1 MEKTINIALAGN
13 PNSGKTTV
21 FNSLTGSRQHVGN
34 WPGVTVE
41 KKEGISHHEGC
52 WFNVVDLPGVYSLSA
67 LSLDEVV
74 ARDYIVES
82 RPDIVVDIIDSSNLE
97 RNLYL
102 AMELIELGFSTR
114 LIFVFNMFDIVLKRN
129 QKIDVEGLSSL
140 LGVPIITTIGTTG
153 KGIDLLKDKI
163 LEVYNN
169 PKPPRP
175 KPVNYGSE
183 LEHEIRKL
191 SQRLDRQ
198 KDMKE
203 KFSLR
208 WLAIKLLEQD
218 QSVIDGVTRTD
229 QGKTEVLPYL
239 DKVKNHLNQV
249 FGENSDIVIADRRY
263 GHISGL
269 LREVGYFD
277 TAVDRHTL
285 SDQID
290 LITTSRAAGI
300 PIFLLLMFITFL
312 LTFQVGGYIQGWME
326 QGIEIMSTHLAGFMV
341 QAGISSWVISLL
353 IDGIIGGV
361 GGVLIFIPNIF
372 ILFFLLSFLE
382 DSGYMARA
390 AFIMDN
396 LMHRMGLHGKSFIP
410 LVMGFGC
417 NVPAIMATRTLEEKK
432 DRLLTILIIP
442 FVSCSARIPI
452 YVLLAGAFFGPWAA
466 VVIFSL
472 YILGLA
478 VAVGTSK
485 LFHKIFFKGL
495 SKPFVME
502 LPPYRKPTIKGAV
515 IHMWENGS
523 EFLKKMGTVILVGS
537 AIIWLLGAL
546 PLGAEYASQ
555 DSIAGKIGLFIA
567 PLLKPLGF
575 GWIESIALLFG
586 FVAKEIVVGT
596 FGVVLGATEAGQQGL
611 TEAIRSL
618 MTPLKAYTFLVFTL
632 LYTPCLGTVAAIKRE
647 TGSYRW
653 TFFSI
658 AYSLAV
664 AWIISFIIYQL
675 GLLIGLG

>member
-41 KKEGISHHEGC
+41 KKEGVFHHEGC
-52 WFNVVDLPGVYSLSA
+52 RFNVVDLPGVYSLSA

-163 LEVYNN
+163 LKVYNN
-169 PKPPRP
+169 PKPARL

-198 KDMKE
+198 KDLKE

-218 QSVIDGVTRTD
+218 QLVIDEVTRTD

-341 QAGISSWVISLL
+341 QAGISSWIISLL

-466 VVIFSL
+466 VAIFSL

-485 LFHKIFFKGL
+485 IFHKIFFKGL

-502 LPPYRKPTIKGAV
+502 LPPYRMPTIKGAV

-537 AIIWLLGAL
+537 VIIWLLGAL

-555 DSIAGKIGLFIA
+555 DSIAGKIGLFIS

-596 FGVVLGATEAGQQGL
+596 FGVVLGATEARPARL
-611 TEAIRSL
+611 N
-618 MTPLKAYTFLVFTL
+618 
-632 LYTPCLGTVAAIKRE
+632 
-647 TGSYRW
+647 
-653 TFFSI
+653 
-658 AYSLAV
+658 
-664 AWIISFIIYQL
+664 
-675 GLLIGLG
+675 